1 MAKSPKQREGRYFQR
16 NANTGKPNKL
26 ANSQRCATV
35 RSNYGFCVND
45 ACKLFIHARKGPTE
59 FPWATTQWRSP
70 VVFLLILKKKR
81 GESDRECN
89 AFLTFLQSMRRPI
102 DLEEFDVIAKMIKA
116 SRRKRREKKTKS
128 NSKRVTS
135 WIP

>member
-45 ACKLFIHARKGPTE
+45 ACKLFIHARKGLTE
-59 FPWATTQWRSP
+59 FPWAMAQWRSP
-70 VVFLLILKKKR
+70 EAFLLILKKR

-89 AFLTFLQSMRRPI
+89 AFLTFLQSMRGSI
-102 DLEEFDVIAKMIKA
+102 DLEKFDVIANMIKG
-116 SRRKRREKKTKS
+116 SRRKRREKKIKW
-128 NSKRVTS
+128 NRKRVTS
-135 WIP
+135 